1 MHAAQKLAARTSW
14 QVIVAELAPRFA
26 QRAAQVDAEHR
37 FVAENYAELKASGLM
52 ATAVPAEVGGLGA
65 SHAEL
70 CEMLRQIAGACGSTG
85 LAFSMHT
92 HSVAVAAWRWRH
104 QKAPLEN
111 LLKRV
116 SAEGCVLLTS
126 GASDWLPGSGAAR
139 RTDGGYLVKARKI
152 FASGAPAAEL
162 FLTSAVAEDAPGKRE
177 VLHFSVPMDA
187 KGLRV
192 DSNWHTLGMR
202 GTGSHDVIL
211 DDVFVPDAA
220 ISLRRAPDLWHPMFH
235 VAAMVATPLICT
247 VYLGIAQAARERA
260 LLMSSRRRQTPRLLD
275 IVGEMLNEVRAAE
288 LAQADMLAA
297 AATNDPGFAT
307 TNRVFT
313 ARALLGRAVLRAGD
327 LAFELAGGAGFF
339 REAGFERLFR
349 DLQGIRFHLLQDG
362 DQRRLAASLALGLDP
377 DAPAR

>member
-14 QVIVAELAPRFA
+14 QAIVAELAPRFA
-26 QRAAQVDAEHR
+26 QRAAEADADDR
-37 FVAENYAELKASGLM
+37 FVAENYAELKASGLV
-52 ATAVPAEVGGLGA
+52 AAAVPAELGGLGA

-70 CEMLRQIAGACGSTG
+70 CEMLRQIARACGSTG

-92 HSVAVAAWRWRH
+92 HSVAAVAWRWRH

-116 SAEGCVLLTS
+116 SGEGCMLLTS

-192 DSNWHTLGMR
+192 GSNWHTLGMR

-275 IVGEMLNEVRAAE
+275 IAGEMLNEVRAAE